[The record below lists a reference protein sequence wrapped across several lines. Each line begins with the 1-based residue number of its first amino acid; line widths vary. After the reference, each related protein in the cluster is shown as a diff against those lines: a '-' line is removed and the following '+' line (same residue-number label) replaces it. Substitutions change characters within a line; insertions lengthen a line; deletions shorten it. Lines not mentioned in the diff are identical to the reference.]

1 MGTAGSSEARPGR
14 SLASAAHAAACV
26 AESAAAAAAAHP
38 EDAFKKMFAETAR
51 ARAVKAAGE
60 ATFSLEILQDL
71 QGLMDVGI
79 RVNHDL
85 VRLWAGS

>member
-1 MGTAGSSEARPGR
+1 MQADESAASVARAAAAR
-14 SLASAAHAAACV
+14 AHAAACV

-60 ATFSLEILQDL
+60 ATFSLEVLQDL

>member
-1 MGTAGSSEARPGR
+1 MVAPRRTCECPSPKEDTSKNARERGDALQ
-14 SLASAAHAAACV
+14 SLV
-26 AESAAAAAAAHP
+26 
-38 EDAFKKMFAETAR
+38 DGFKKMFAETAR

-60 ATFSLEILQDL
+60 AAFSLEVLQDL

-85 VRLWAGS
+85 IRLWAGS